1 MKRSA
6 NMVGPADYNENS
18 SAAII
23 WLSRLI
29 KSFFTSEFNLS
40 FEIKF
45 IILLKLGL
53 IGYSNLAAIRMLVQA
68 RSGRSGSTSPDSINT
83 DR

>member
-6 NMVGPADYNENS
+6 NTVGAADYNENS

-23 WLSRLI
+23 WLSILI
-29 KSFFTSEFNLS
+29 MSFFTSELNLS
-40 FEIKF
+40 FETKL
-45 IILLKLGL
+45 IIMLKLGL
-53 IGYSNLAAIRMLVQA
+53 IGYSNLAAIRMLGQA
-68 RSGRSGSTSPDSINT
+68 RIGRSGSTSPDRLNI

>member
-1 MKRSA
+1 
-6 NMVGPADYNENS
+6 MVGAADYNENS
-18 SAAII
+18 KAMII
-23 WLSRLI
+23 CLSRSI
-29 KSFFTSEFNLS
+29 RSFFTSKLNLS
-40 FEIKF
+40 FEIKL

-68 RSGRSGSTSPDSINT
+68 RSGRSGGSSPVRLNT

>member
-1 MKRSA
+1 MEGA
-6 NMVGPADYNENS
+6 ADYNENS
-18 SAAII
+18 RATII
-23 WLSRLI
+23 WLSRSI
-29 KSFFTSEFNLS
+29 RSFFTSEFNLS
-40 FEIKF
+40 FEIKL

-68 RSGRSGSTSPDSINT
+68 RSGRSGGFSPDRLNT

>member
-1 MKRSA
+1 
-6 NMVGPADYNENS
+6 MVGAADYNENYR
-18 SAAII
+18 ATII
-23 WLSRLI
+23 WLSRSI
-29 KSFFTSEFNLS
+29 RSFFTSEFNLS
-40 FEIKF
+40 FEIKL

-68 RSGRSGSTSPDSINT
+68 RSGRSGGFSPDRLNT

>member
-1 MKRSA
+1 
-6 NMVGPADYNENS
+6 MVGAADYNENS
-18 SAAII
+18 SATII
-23 WLSRLI
+23 WLSRSI
-29 KSFFTSEFNLS
+29 RSFFTSEFNLS
-40 FEIKF
+40 FEIKL

-68 RSGRSGSTSPDSINT
+68 RSGRSGGSSPDRLNT